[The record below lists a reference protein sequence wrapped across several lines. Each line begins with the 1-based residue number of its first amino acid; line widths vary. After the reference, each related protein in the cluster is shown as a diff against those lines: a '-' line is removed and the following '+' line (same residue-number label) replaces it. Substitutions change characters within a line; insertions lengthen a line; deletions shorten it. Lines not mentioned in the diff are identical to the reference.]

1 MTAIQ
6 EIPPYER
13 PRERLK
19 RLGPDALRSDELLA
33 VLLGSGSKK
42 DPVLELSR
50 SLIKKFGSIQGLSLA
65 TLEELQTISGIGFAK
80 ALKIKA
86 AFELSSRCNSINEKE
101 YQTIRTPEKAFIAV
115 QPLIKNEKRELFL
128 TLLLDVRCQLIE
140 VEVISIGILTSTLVH
155 PREVFFPAIRKK
167 AHALIAVHNHPSGSL
182 KPSEEDIHLTHSL
195 FQASELMG
203 IPLLDHLIV
212 TSKSYYSFKKSGFAF
227 NSKKI
232 YQ

>member
-1 MTAIQ
+1 MSMIQ
-6 EIPPYER
+6 EIPPSER

-19 RLGPDALRSDELLA
+19 RLGADALRSDELLA

-42 DPVLELSR
+42 DPVLELSK
-50 SLIKKFGSIQGLSLA
+50 SLIKEFGSLKGLSTA
-65 TLEELQTISGIGFAK
+65 TLEELQSISGIGFAK

-86 AFELSSRCNSINEKE
+86 AFELSTRCGFKDEKKH
-101 YQTIRTPEKAFIAV
+101 TTVRTPQEAFIAA

-128 TLLLDVRCQLIE
+128 TLLLDVRCGLID

-182 KPSEEDIHLTHSL
+182 LPSEEDIQLTHSL
-195 FQASELMG
+195 HQASELMG
-203 IPLLDHLIV
+203 IPLMDHLIV
-212 TSKSYYSFKKSGFAF
+212 SSESYYSFKQGGFPF
-227 NSKKI
+227 NCKKI
-232 YQ
+232 YK